1 MRIPAIPGFDQSAF
15 EKYFKNTGWLM
26 MGRVGSLLI
35 KMLVSFAVTNYLGKG
50 QNGVLN
56 YANSFVIMFMAV
68 AGLGLDSFIVR
79 ELVREPHRRNEIL
92 GTSLMLK
99 LTAAVG
105 IIPFI
110 LLGFLIFPDEKTPVE
125 YVFILSFTGVFQA
138 FNIIDAWFQSQVQ
151 AKYIMYVNI
160 LGNIISAMIKL
171 VFIWLGLPLIYFVS
185 ALLIDAILLALGYLL
200 TYRKQNY
207 SIREWRFDRT
217 LAVTLLKKSWPL
229 MFAAVLVTIYMK
241 IDQVMIG
248 RILGTE
254 ALGIYSTVVPLSEV
268 WYFIPM
274 SIVGSVFPAIIN
286 ARAESM
292 DRYMRRLQNLYDLM
306 VGISLSIAIF
316 MTFASGFIYDL
327 VYKPEFASGA
337 PVLSLH
343 VWAGI
348 FVFLGVA
355 SGQYLINEGLTQ
367 LSLFRTAVGA
377 VINIL
382 LNLILLPKMGII
394 GAAWATLIAY
404 AMATFSIIF
413 IPRTRSQGLMMIKSV
428 FLISLFQKLL
438 KR

>member
-1 MRIPAIPGFDQSAF
+1 M
-15 EKYFKNTGWLM
+15 L
-26 MGRVGSLLI
+26 GRVGSLLI
-35 KMLVSFAVTNYLGKG
+35 KMLVSIAVTNYLGKG
-50 QNGVLN
+50 QNGILN

-68 AGLGLDSFIVR
+68 AGLGLDSFVVR

-105 IIPFI
+105 IIPLI

-125 YVFILSFTGVFQA
+125 YIFILSFTGIFQA

-160 LGNIISAMIKL
+160 LGNIISAIIKL
-171 VFIWLGLPLIYFVS
+171 GLIWMGLPLVYFIS
-185 ALLIDAILLALGYLL
+185 ALLFDVLLLAVGYLL
-200 TYRKQNY
+200 TYRKQHF

-217 LAVTLLKKSWPL
+217 LAATLLKKSWPL

-254 ALGIYSTVVPLSEV
+254 ALGVYSTVVPLSEV

-316 MTFASGFIYDL
+316 MTFASGFIYEL

-413 IPRTRSQGLMMIKSV
+413 IPRTRSQGFMMIKSV
-428 FLISLFQKLL
+428 FLISLAK
-438 KR
+438 KIRKK